1 MNDLAIDLRDV
12 AKTYGRRVHALR
24 GVQMQVA
31 AGEIFG
37 LLGPNGAG
45 KSTLVKIMMTV
56 IRPTCWLA
64 LPGCFAVVIF
74 ERRSA
79 LLGEPSGG
87 SILWSY
93 PPRGEG

>member
-1 MNDLAIDLRDV
+1 MHYGASRCRLRQARSSACWDPT
-12 AKTYGRRVHALR
+12 AT
-24 GVQMQVA
+24 
-31 AGEIFG
+31 
-37 LLGPNGAG
+37 G

>member
-12 AKTYGRRVHALR
+12 AKTYGDRSMRYGASRCRLRQARSSACGTQRRRQGTFVENDDDRHPSHVLAC
-24 GVQMQVA
+24 A
-31 AGEIFG
+31 A
-37 LLGPNGAG
+37 
-45 KSTLVKIMMTV
+45 
-56 IRPTCWLA
+56 
-64 LPGCFAVVIF
+64 GCFAVVIF

-87 SILWSY
+87 SIPWSY